1 MTLHRMRVSSLAL
14 ALLAATGCGNGQ
26 TAAAVPATAIAATAA
41 TDAAD
46 ANLVA
51 AQIADTLQACSYDG
65 RPVQFGMGGEAPRD
79 CRDMIAQ
86 VMAFTGLPQNFDV
99 TEADVPNAA
108 AAILL
113 DAQKLP
119 HRVIAF
125 NPEFI
130 ELVRRATGGNPW
142 SAVSIMAHEAGH
154 HLAGHTI
161 QPGGS
166 QPPIELEA
174 DKFSGF
180 VLYKMGASRGDALT
194 ALNALVPAEAPAGS
208 THPARRQRVA
218 ALTEGWDQA
227 CVQTGRGDCASGT
240 PGSAPPPGIVN
251 TVAQS
256 PVARERVTGEPAPAP
271 QPSMRDDLPAAPPA
285 AARAPA
291 TELPTVVVLP
301 DPDPKALPSKGTQ
314 FIYDEYGILDPKIV
328 ADFEAKMYDHAK
340 QWGVEI
346 VTMLV
351 KDLHGMSAE
360 EYGWAMLRQ
369 LRVGKLDLGNGGV
382 FVVAPNQGTS
392 GVALAPGVAR
402 QLEFSQ
408 PVRQFDGWIREFWQR
423 YCNDAD
429 GCASSSGGLLNVV
442 ESQVRALR
450 SSGLAF
456 KVRFESIQ
464 DILDYTNARQAERRQ
479 GRQWDDKLDQ
489 TIGSLV
495 RFSGTVSE
503 LDPKPEFLRVNEA
516 TIKDGRWRAVLVKT
530 DDGKET
536 TLYMQPRTEQLM
548 PGGTLRA
555 GQRYTFTG
563 QLKSSGQFHT
573 DEGVRQGNVELWL
586 FSYDP
591 LQ

>member
-1 MTLHRMRVSSLAL
+1 MRHGKTGPLGCAALAL
-14 ALLAATGCGNGQ
+14 ALAGCGDGG
-26 TAAAVPATAIAATAA
+26 TPADAQSRPDREWTDAERVEAIAS
-41 TDAAD
+41 
-46 ANLVA
+46 
-51 AQIADTLQACSYDG
+51 TLQACSYDG
-65 RPVQFGMGGEAPRD
+65 NPLRVQPDQLHGEAPAD
-79 CRDMIAQ
+79 CRSMVDRI
-86 VMAFTGLPQNFDV
+86 MAFTGLPANFVV
-99 TEADVPNAA
+99 TAGPVENAVA
-108 AAILL
+108 VIML
-113 DAQKLP
+113 DNERIPQ
-119 HRVIAF
+119 RVIAF
-125 NPEFI
+125 NPDFI
-130 ELVRRATGGNPW
+130 GATGRATGGDGW
-142 SAVSIMAHEAGH
+142 AAVSIMAHEIGH
-154 HLAGHTI
+154 HLSGHTI
-161 QPGGS
+161 VPGGS
-166 QPPIELEA
+166 RPRVELEA

-180 VLYKMGASRGDALT
+180 VLQKMGASLDDATKAILT
-194 ALNALVPAEAPAGS
+194 FGS
-208 THPARRQRVA
+208 DHDQPTHPAKDKRAAAISQGWEEACRQSDGAGCGDGHGSQRSPDTVTAAPAQVTRVA
-218 ALTEGWDQA
+218 LPAPSAQAIPFKYGRFVVDETGKLDPARLQALAADLRALTDAQ
-227 CVQTGRGDCASGT
+227 
-240 PGSAPPPGIVN
+240 GIELALLVVN
-251 TVAQS
+251 
-256 PVARERVTGEPAPAP
+256 
-271 QPSMRDDLPAAPPA
+271 
-285 AARAPA
+285 
-291 TELPTVVVLP
+291 
-301 DPDPKALPSKGTQ
+301 
-314 FIYDEYGILDPKIV
+314 
-328 ADFEAKMYDHAK
+328 
-340 QWGVEI
+340 
-346 VTMLV
+346 
-351 KDLHGMSAE
+351 DLHGMSAE
-360 EYGWAMLRQ
+360 DYAWAMLRQ

-392 GVALAPGVAR
+392 GVAFAPGVAR

-429 GCASSSGGLLNVV
+429 GCTSSSGGLLNVV

-450 SSGLAF
+450 SSGVAF

-536 TLYMQPRTEQLM
+536 TLYMQPRTEPLM
-548 PGGTLRA
+548 PGGALRA

>member
-1 MTLHRMRVSSLAL
+1 MRHGKTGPLGCAALAL
-14 ALLAATGCGNGQ
+14 ALAGCGDGG
-26 TAAAVPATAIAATAA
+26 TPADAQSRPDREWTDAERVEAIAS
-41 TDAAD
+41 
-46 ANLVA
+46 
-51 AQIADTLQACSYDG
+51 TLQACSYDG
-65 RPVQFGMGGEAPRD
+65 NPLRVQPDQLHGEAPAD
-79 CRDMIAQ
+79 CRSMVDRI
-86 VMAFTGLPQNFDV
+86 MAFTGLPANFVV
-99 TEADVPNAA
+99 TAGPVENAVA
-108 AAILL
+108 VIML
-113 DAQKLP
+113 DNERIPQ
-119 HRVIAF
+119 RVIAF
-125 NPEFI
+125 NPDFI
-130 ELVRRATGGNPW
+130 GATGRATGGDGW
-142 SAVSIMAHEAGH
+142 AAVSIMAHEIGH
-154 HLAGHTI
+154 HLSGHTI
-161 QPGGS
+161 VPGGS
-166 QPPIELEA
+166 RPRVELEA

-180 VLYKMGASRGDALT
+180 VLQKMGASLDDATKAILT
-194 ALNALVPAEAPAGS
+194 FGS
-208 THPARRQRVA
+208 DHDQPTHPAKDKRAAAISQGWEEACRQSDGV
-218 ALTEGWDQA
+218 GCGD
-227 CVQTGRGDCASGT
+227 GRGS
-240 PGSAPPPGIVN
+240 
-251 TVAQS
+251 QRS
-256 PVARERVTGEPAPAP
+256 PDAVT
-271 QPSMRDDLPAAPPA
+271 APPA
-285 AARAPA
+285 QVAR
-291 TELPTVVVLP
+291 V
-301 DPDPKALPSKGTQ
+301 ALPAPSAQAIPFKYGR
-314 FIYDEYGILDPKIV
+314 FVVDETGKLDPARLQALA
-328 ADFEAKMYDHAK
+328 ADLRALTDAQGIELAL
-340 QWGVEI
+340 
-346 VTMLV
+346 LV
-351 KDLHGMSAE
+351 VNDLHGMSAE
-360 EYGWAMLRQ
+360 DYAWAMLRQ

-392 GVALAPGVAR
+392 GVAFAPGVAKE
-402 QLEFSQ
+402 LEFSQ

>member
-1 MTLHRMRVSSLAL
+1 ME
-14 ALLAATGCGNGQ
+14 
-26 TAAAVPATAIAATAA
+26 AIAS
-41 TDAAD
+41 
-46 ANLVA
+46 
-51 AQIADTLQACSYDG
+51 TLQACSYDG
-65 RPVQFGMGGEAPRD
+65 NPLRVQPDQLHGEAPAD
-79 CRDMIAQ
+79 CRSMVDRI
-86 VMAFTGLPQNFDV
+86 MAFTGLPANFVV
-99 TEADVPNAA
+99 TAGPVENAVA
-108 AAILL
+108 VIML
-113 DAQKLP
+113 DNERIPQ
-119 HRVIAF
+119 RVIAF
-125 NPEFI
+125 NPDFI
-130 ELVRRATGGNPW
+130 GATGRATGGDGW
-142 SAVSIMAHEAGH
+142 AAVSIMAHEIGH
-154 HLAGHTI
+154 HLSGHTI
-161 QPGGS
+161 VPGGS
-166 QPPIELEA
+166 RPRVELEA

-180 VLYKMGASRGDALT
+180 VLQKMGASLDDATKAILT
-194 ALNALVPAEAPAGS
+194 FGS
-208 THPARRQRVA
+208 DHDQPTHPAKDKRAAAISQGWEEACRQSDGV
-218 ALTEGWDQA
+218 GCGD
-227 CVQTGRGDCASGT
+227 GRGS
-240 PGSAPPPGIVN
+240 
-251 TVAQS
+251 QRS
-256 PVARERVTGEPAPAP
+256 PDAVT
-271 QPSMRDDLPAAPPA
+271 APPA
-285 AARAPA
+285 QVAR
-291 TELPTVVVLP
+291 V
-301 DPDPKALPSKGTQ
+301 ALPAPSAQAIPFKYGR
-314 FIYDEYGILDPKIV
+314 FVVDETGKLDPARLQALA
-328 ADFEAKMYDHAK
+328 ADLRALTDAQGIELAL
-340 QWGVEI
+340 
-346 VTMLV
+346 LV
-351 KDLHGMSAE
+351 VNDLHGMSAE
-360 EYGWAMLRQ
+360 DYAWAMLRQ

-548 PGGTLRA
+548 PGGTLRV